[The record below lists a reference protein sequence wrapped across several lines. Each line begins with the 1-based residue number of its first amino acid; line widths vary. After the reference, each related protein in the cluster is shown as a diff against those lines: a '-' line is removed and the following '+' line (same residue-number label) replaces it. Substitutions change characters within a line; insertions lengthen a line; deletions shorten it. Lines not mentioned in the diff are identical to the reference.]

1 MLSEE
6 DFKHK
11 YLQHPITFLTEENLE
26 KLETHCIRA
35 SRTEI
40 GVEHKVVLEL
50 LDRYYQYK
58 KKNEELKATINK
70 QSIDISNNLLELQQ
84 KDKQI
89 DLMINFI
96 YEIFC
101 KYPGTISHA
110 LRKNGFNDDQ
120 CGTCENTDRNCIKC
134 LKQYFKKQAKEKG
147 EEYERI
153 TS

>member
-58 KKNEELKATINK
+58 KENEELKATINK

-89 DLMINFI
+89 DLMAEYIEKVTVDIKIAF
-96 YEIFC
+96 
-101 KYPGTISHA
+101 G
-110 LRKNGFNDDQ
+110 
-120 CGTCENTDRNCIKC
+120 ENMLWNRNYI
-134 LKQYFKKQAKEKG
+134 KQYFEKQAKEKG
-147 EEYERI
+147 E
-153 TS
+153 